1 MHRGFEALRPSISL
15 LFVPPLLYTPPHNLP
30 HPPAWDR
37 RQNVMCRLPLHTK
50 QQCIGHTLDSTKDE
64 KQDEAWTRKTTLPSP
79 IKTLQKSSSKEWPS
93 SLLLSSFF
101 SFQRLATREKKISD
115 RKRGCLSKKIF
126 CRCFYLLLTWDR
138 GMWFWE
144 MLCLQQS
151 RQPTFACKLLD

>member
-15 LFVPPLLYTPPHNLP
+15 LFVPPLLYTPPHSLP

-64 KQDEAWTRKTTLPSP
+64 KHDEAWTRKTTLPSP

-101 SFQRLATREKKISD
+101 FFPRPRNERKKIN
-115 RKRGCLSKKIF
+115 KRPKARMSEQKDILSVFLPPYMRPRDVILGNVVSTAK
-126 CRCFYLLLTWDR
+126 
-138 GMWFWE
+138 
-144 MLCLQQS
+144 
-151 RQPTFACKLLD
+151 

>member
-15 LFVPPLLYTPPHNLP
+15 LFVPPLLYTPQSP

-64 KQDEAWTRKTTLPSP
+64 KHDEAWTRKPTLPSP

-101 SFQRLATREKKISD
+101 LSKPLQREKKISN

-138 GMWFWE
+138 GMWFWV

-151 RQPTFACKLLD
+151 RQPKFACKLPD